1 MSESKVVW
9 HSIEKEGLPPEH
21 ESIFCKFKGTDRW
34 RDGMFETISNA
45 VLITFETS
53 NKEKRVTTSHT
64 LNGKWEKS
72 AIALNQKIIAWAEFP
87 LPYYED

>member
-1 MSESKVVW
+1 MSESKVIW

-34 RDGMFETISNA
+34 RDGMFETISNK
-45 VLITFETS
+45 VLITLETN
-53 NKEKRVTTSHT
+53 NKEKYVT
-64 LNGKWEKS
+64 
-72 AIALNQKIIAWAEFP
+72 IALNQKIIAWAELP